1 MVKNLIFPM
10 KISTNIFF
18 QKSNEIMTR
27 RHHDG
32 REGKAQMTEKNQVG
46 ELLNIPFTIYL
57 EV

>member
-10 KISTNIFF
+10 KIST